1 MIKTSSH
8 LKIHLISFREFE
20 LDFFLYPVMKS
31 HKTTRRQPLIYL
43 EEKMGE

>member
-20 LDFFLYPVMKS
+20 LDFLLYPVMKS
-31 HKTTRRQPLIYL
+31 HKTKRQPLIYL